1 MPMFGLLTH
10 RHAKSMTIIKRMP
23 FLRDLTAIPKPILV
37 PVNRYKGRE
46 KYTAVKLKPVDE
58 QETLSPIQS

>member
-1 MPMFGLLTH
+1 
-10 RHAKSMTIIKRMP
+10 MTIIKRLP

-37 PVNRYKGRE
+37 PVNKYKGR
-46 KYTAVKLKPVDE
+46 KKHAAAKPKPVDE